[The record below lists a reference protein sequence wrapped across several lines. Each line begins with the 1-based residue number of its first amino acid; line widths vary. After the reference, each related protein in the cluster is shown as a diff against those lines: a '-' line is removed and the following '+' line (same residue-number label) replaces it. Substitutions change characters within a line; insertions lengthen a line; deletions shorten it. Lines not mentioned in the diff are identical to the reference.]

1 MRGMWGPT
9 SFKDVLEIIWYY
21 KWEFFKALLPIGI
34 PVFSLGL
41 GTGWLVL
48 VQKIYKTWTY

>member
-48 VQKIYKTWTY
+48 VQKI